1 MTSYEFEVAAKNAL
15 IKFIQDKYDETFN
28 IHEIHLVSFTHVLG
42 SKKGT
47 LIDSG
52 ANERYYE
59 VTYDKDKDALYI
71 DAYQKEWNIRIPGG
85 ELDFTVHE

>member
-1 MTSYEFEVAAKNAL
+1 MMSYEFEVAAKNAL
-15 IKFIQDKYDETFN
+15 IEFIQNKYGEAFN
-28 IHEIHLVSFTHVLG
+28 IHEIHLVSFMHVLG
-42 SKKGT
+42 NKKAT

-71 DAYQKEWNIRIPGG
+71 DAYQKEWHIRIPGG
-85 ELDFTVHE
+85 ELDFTAHE